1 MRTVWSLLIIGLL
14 FNALQLRCFA
24 DSGDSKETSHTL
36 RLMPWP
42 GALKSGS
49 GQLPIDTSF
58 SVGIK
63 TTGDAHLQRAIYIFL
78 DDLRRHTGML
88 QRDYATAYPPQA

>member
-14 FNALQLRCFA
+14 FNAVQLRCFA

-42 GALKSGS
+42 SALKTGS

-63 TTGDAHLQRAIYIFL
+63 TTGDAHLQKAISIFL

-88 QRDYATAYPPQA
+88 PLDFDIPLP